1 MALHK
6 MIRLVTLATAANG
19 YLNFMGNEFGH
30 PDWIDFPRQG
40 NNWSLQYARR
50 QWHLADDPKLKYQFL
65 CRFDRRMIA
74 LFSRYDLLSGGDPE
88 LLWDHDGDK
97 VLAFSRGG
105 WVFAFNFHP
114 SQSFFDYGIPAPG
127 RSYRMELDSDCRAFG
142 GHGRL
147 TPEQVHHTLEE
158 QSNPWGSRLSLYLPS
173 RTGIA
178 LKPLVEAKGES

>member
-1 MALHK
+1 
-6 MIRLVTLATAANG
+6 MIRLVTLATADSG

-40 NNWSLQYARR
+40 NNWSFQYARR
-50 QWHLADDPKLKYQFL
+50 QWHLADDPNLKYQFL
-65 CRFDRRMIA
+65 ARFDCRMIA
-74 LFSRYDLLSGGDPE
+74 QFNRYDLLSGGEPG
-88 LLWDHDGDK
+88 LLWNHDGDK

-127 RSYRMELDSDCRAFG
+127 GSYRMELDSDSSDFG

-147 TPEQVHHTLEE
+147 MRDQVHHTLEE
-158 QSNPWGSRLSLYLPS
+158 KSSPWGFRLSLYLPS
-173 RTGIA
+173 RTGIV
-178 LKPLVEAKGES
+178 LKPLVEKKEES